1 MYLSQTMKNILVILS
16 VSVLAGCATPAAV
29 EQMSVSLPITQTNS
43 ALKNSVGVIEV
54 TGGRETNPMWTSQ
67 VSSDAFRRALEQSL
81 ENAGMFSKIVAGSKY
96 QLTADLTRLDQ
107 PMMGFD
113 MTVTSTVRYS
123 FIETQTRKEVYAK
136 VIQISY
142 TAKMSD
148 AFVGTQRLKL
158 ANEGAVKA
166 NIQGLINDLIALK
179 LGSFKSQ
186 VQHPIQWS

>member
-1 MYLSQTMKNILVILS
+1 
-16 VSVLAGCATPAAV
+16 
-29 EQMSVSLPITQTNS
+29 
-43 ALKNSVGVIEV
+43 
-54 TGGRETNPMWTSQ
+54 
-67 VSSDAFRRALEQSL
+67 
-81 ENAGMFSKIVAGSKY
+81 MFSKIVAGSKY

-179 LGSFKSQ
+179 L
-186 VQHPIQWS
+186 P

>member
-1 MYLSQTMKNILVILS
+1 
-16 VSVLAGCATPAAV
+16 
-29 EQMSVSLPITQTNS
+29 MSVSLPITQTNS
-43 ALKNSVGVIEV
+43 ALKNSVGVKEV

-123 FIETQTRKEVYAK
+123 LIETQTRNEVYSR
-136 VIQISY
+136 VIQIGY

-179 LGSFKSQ
+179 L
-186 VQHPIQWS
+186 P

>member
-16 VSVLAGCATPAAV
+16 VALLAGCATPAAV

-43 ALKNSVGVIEV
+43 ALKNSVGVKEV

-123 FIETQTRKEVYAK
+123 LIETQTRKEVYAK

-179 LGSFKSQ
+179 L
-186 VQHPIQWS
+186 P

>member
-1 MYLSQTMKNILVILS
+1 MKNILVILS
-16 VSVLAGCATPAAV
+16 VAVLAGCATPAAV
-29 EQMSVSLPITQTNS
+29 EQMAVSLPITQTNS

-123 FIETQTRKEVYAK
+123 LIETQTRKEVYAR
-136 VIQISY
+136 VIQIAY

-179 LGSFKSQ
+179 L
-186 VQHPIQWS
+186 P

>member
-1 MYLSQTMKNILVILS
+1 MRKILAIFS
-16 VSVLAGCATPAAV
+16 VVVLAGCATPAAV
-29 EQMSVSLPITQTNS
+29 EKMAVSLPITQTNP
-43 ALKNSVGVIEV
+43 ALKNSVAVAEV

-81 ENAGMFSKIVAGSKY
+81 QNAGMFNKIVTGSKY
-96 QLTADLTRLDQ
+96 QLTAELTRIDQ

-113 MTVTSTVRYS
+113 MTVGSTVRYS
-123 FIETQTRKEVYAK
+123 LIETQTRKEVYAR

-148 AFVGTQRLKL
+148 AFIGSQRLKL

-166 NIQGLINDLIALK
+166 NIESFVNDLIALK
-179 LGSFKSQ
+179 LS
-186 VQHPIQWS
+186 